1 MPDLLDNNSS
11 SFPPYSFQSHSTS
24 SNNIRTEIN
33 TNNFPK
39 KVAVVQVDPNYSDS
53 VIAPMNKP
61 DPDSLLSTTGN
72 TSLPDSNYS
81 GSSTTPDVVGYF
93 NTTTATTTTTA
104 NGRKDLVT
112 SSAPKIK
119 IQMADDND
127 DEVFLDRPDQYSS
140 PDRLTVQ
147 EEQKK
152 NRKHSAPKIGHHF
165 ISSNT
170 KI

>member
-11 SFPPYSFQSHSTS
+11 SFPPYYFQSHSTS

-33 TNNFPK
+33 TKNFSK
-39 KVAVVQVDPNYSDS
+39 KVAAVQVDPNYSDL
-53 VIAPMNKP
+53 ANDPMSKP

-93 NTTTATTTTTA
+93 NTTTATTTT

-152 NRKHSAPKIGHHF
+152 NKKHSAPKIGHHF